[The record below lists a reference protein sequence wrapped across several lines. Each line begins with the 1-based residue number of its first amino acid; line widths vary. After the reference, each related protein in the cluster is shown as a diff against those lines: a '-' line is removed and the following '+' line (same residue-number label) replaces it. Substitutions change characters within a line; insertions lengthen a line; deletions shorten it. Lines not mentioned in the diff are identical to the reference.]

1 MTDKVGGNLPPSG
14 LAFCVIEDNQ
24 AAICL
29 MCLLGTTRRITLVCK
44 MVSVDYLNRTGKLG
58 A

>member
-1 MTDKVGGNLPPSG
+1 MTDKVGATFLHRGWL
-14 LAFCVIEDNQ
+14 FCVIEDNQ

-29 MCLLGTTRRITLVCK
+29 MYLLGTTRRITLVCK

>member
-1 MTDKVGGNLPPSG
+1 MTDKVGGNL
-14 LAFCVIEDNQ
+14 FNM
-24 AAICL
+24 L
-29 MCLLGTTRRITLVCK
+29 MSTTRRITLVCK